1 MDEKELEELK
11 EKVLALEKQKEE
23 WAKQYEEQ
31 KAITT
36 ELQGKCAEYENK
48 LAQQLNAPAPLPEG
62 ETGVEMFA
70 KLFK

>member
-11 EKVLALEKQKEE
+11 GKVLALEKLKEDLT
-23 WAKQYEEQ
+23 KQYEEQ
-31 KAITT
+31 KAITS

-48 LAQQLNAPAPLPEG
+48 LAEQLNTPAPLPGG
-62 ETGVEMFA
+62 ETGAEMFA

>member
-11 EKVLALEKQKEE
+11 EKVLTLEKQKEE

-48 LAQQLNAPAPLPEG
+48 LAEQLNTPAPLPEG
-62 ETGVEMFA
+62 ETGVERFA

>member
-11 EKVLALEKQKEE
+11 GKVLALEKLKEDLT
-23 WAKQYEEQ
+23 KKYEEQ
-31 KAITT
+31 KAITS

-48 LAQQLNAPAPLPEG
+48 LAQQLNTPAPLPEG
-62 ETGVEMFA
+62 ETGAEMFA

>member
-11 EKVLALEKQKEE
+11 GKVLSLEKLKEDLT
-23 WAKQYEEQ
+23 KQYEEQ
-31 KAITT
+31 KAITS

-48 LAQQLNAPAPLPEG
+48 LAQQLNTPAPLPEG
-62 ETGVEMFA
+62 ETGAEMFA

>member
-11 EKVLALEKQKEE
+11 GKVSALEKLKEDLT
-23 WAKQYEEQ
+23 KQYEEQ
-31 KAITT
+31 KAITS

-48 LAQQLNAPAPLPEG
+48 LSQQLNTPAPLPEG
-62 ETGVEMFA
+62 ETGAEMFA

>member
-1 MDEKELEELK
+1 MDEKEFEELK

-23 WAKQYEEQ
+23 WLKQYEEQ
-31 KAITT
+31 KAITS

-48 LAQQLNAPAPLPEG
+48 LAEQLNTPAPLPEG

>member
-11 EKVLALEKQKEE
+11 GKVLALEKLKEDLT
-23 WAKQYEEQ
+23 KQYEAQ
-31 KAITT
+31 KAITS

-48 LAQQLNAPAPLPEG
+48 LAQQLNTPAPLPDG

>member
-1 MDEKELEELK
+1 MDEKELKELK

-48 LAQQLNAPAPLPEG
+48 LAEQLNTPAPLPEG
-62 ETGVEMFA
+62 ETGVERFA

>member
-11 EKVLALEKQKEE
+11 SKVVALEKLKEDLT
-23 WAKQYEEQ
+23 KQYEEQ
-31 KAITT
+31 KAITS

-48 LAQQLNAPAPLPEG
+48 LAQQLNTPAPLPEG
-62 ETGVEMFA
+62 ETGAEMFA

>member
-48 LAQQLNAPAPLPEG
+48 LAEQLNTPAPLPEG
-62 ETGVEMFA
+62 ETGVEKFA